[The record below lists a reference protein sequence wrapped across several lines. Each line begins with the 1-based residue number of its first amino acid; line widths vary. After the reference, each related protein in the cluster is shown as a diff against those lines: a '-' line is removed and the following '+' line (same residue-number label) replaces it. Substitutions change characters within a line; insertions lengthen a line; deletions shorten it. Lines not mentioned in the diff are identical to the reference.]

1 MTGNKRILS
10 IDLETYSDN
19 EIKEGV
25 YKYTDTPNFEI
36 LLFAYAYDD
45 DEVEVIDLAMGE
57 EIPPSIIADLMNPLV
72 EKHAYNAAFERV
84 CLTRYLRKRGV
95 IAQDQWLEPEQWWC
109 DAVHASMYGLP
120 RSLKDVAKVL
130 NLEEQKDTAGTMLIN
145 YFAKPCKPTKSNGGR
160 TRNYWYHNEEKWN
173 LFKKYN
179 KQDVV
184 TERAIARFLE
194 IHYDNKSEAFLI
206 EKQNYAINEV
216 VNDNGIL
223 IDQELC
229 RSIVEFNGQYLAR
242 QLEQAKQLTGLD
254 NPNSLSQLK
263 PWLMKHGLPDVPVT
277 KETLPDLIKNA
288 PNDEVREV
296 LLIRQRL
303 SATSV
308 TKYARMLSACCSD
321 GRVHGVLQFYGANRT
336 GRYAGRIIQTQ
347 NFPKNHVPLDELDAV
362 RTMVKRGDWEQ
373 VECLYDD
380 LQDLFKQ
387 LLRTALIAPEGH
399 VLSVA
404 DYSAIEARVSAWM
417 AHEEWAEK
425 EFHGKGKIYESTAA
439 QMFGVPI
446 DTIAKGH
453 ENYDLRQRGKV
464 ASLACGYGGGSGAM
478 AAMDIGHKINPDD
491 YPELVYK
498 WRSANPHIVA
508 YWDRLEKAC
517 RRAMTSKQTLYMEN
531 LAVKYRDGN
540 LFIRLPSGRW
550 LTYYQTKVENGQLTY
565 MGTDAKGWLR
575 LKTFGGKLT
584 ENVVQATARDCL
596 ADSVRQLVEAGMK
609 PIFHVHDEII
619 CEVPADRAEELS
631 ALQQKIMTQSAE
643 WEGQFGEGKY
653 DLYHPAPGF
662 TTKYYLKD

>member
-1 MTGNKRILS
+1 MIGNKTLRVLS

-19 EIKEGV
+19 DIREGV
-25 YKYTDTPNFEI
+25 YKYSDSPNFEI
-36 LLFAYAYDD
+36 LLFAYAYDH
-45 DEVEVIDLAMGE
+45 DEVQVIDLAMGE
-57 EIPPSIIADLMNPLV
+57 TIPPKLIADLQNPLI
-72 EKHAYNAAFERV
+72 EKHAYNASFERV
-84 CLTRYLRKRGV
+84 CLTRYLRRHG
-95 IAQDQWLEPEQWWC
+95 ILRADEWLDPYQWWC

-120 RSLKDVAKVL
+120 RSLKDVAAVL
-130 NLEEQKDTAGTMLIN
+130 KLDEQKDKAGPMLIN
-145 YFAKPCKPTKSNGGR
+145 YFAKPCKPTKVNGGR
-160 TRNYWYHNEEKWN
+160 MRNYWYHDKEKWA

-184 TERAIARFLE
+184 TERAIADYLDE
-194 IHYDNKSEAFLI
+194 HYDKNLKL
-206 EKQNYAINEV
+206 EKQNYAVNEI

-223 IDQELC
+223 IDTELC
-229 RSIVEFNGQYLAR
+229 EAIVEYNTDYLAR
-242 QLEQAKQLTGLD
+242 QLAWSKRITGLE

-263 PWLMKHGLPDVPVT
+263 PWLVAQGLPDTPIT
-277 KETLPDLIKNA
+277 KTTLPELIKAA
-288 PNDEVREV
+288 PTEEVREV
-296 LLIRQRL
+296 LRIRQRL

-308 TKYARMLSACCSD
+308 TKYQRMLDACCSD

-362 RTMVKRGDWEQ
+362 RTMVKNREWDQ

-380 LQDLFKQ
+380 IQDLFKQ
-387 LLRTALIAPEGH
+387 LLRTALIAPEGY

-417 AHEEWAEK
+417 AHETWAEK
-425 EFHGKGKIYESTAA
+425 EFHGKGKIYEATAA

-446 DTIAKGH
+446 ETIAKGR

-464 ASLACGYGGGSGAM
+464 ASLACGYGGAAGAM
-478 AAMDIGHKINPDD
+478 AAMDVGHKIDPDH
-491 YPELVYK
+491 YPGLVQK
-498 WRSANPHIVA
+498 WRKANPNIVR
-508 YWDRLEKAC
+508 YWSLIEDAC
-517 RRAMTSKQTLYMEN
+517 ICAMQSKQVIEMEN
-531 LAVKYRDGN
+531 LAFKYRNGC

-550 LTYYQTKVENGQLTY
+550 LTYYDTKIVDGQISY
-565 MGTDAKGWLR
+565 MGTDAKGWIRLR
-575 LKTFGGKLT
+575 TFGGKLT

-619 CEVPADRAEELS
+619 CEIPAENCDFRCQM
-631 ALQQKIMTQSAE
+631 QQNIMTRGAE
-643 WEGQFGEGKY
+643 WERAFGGSQY